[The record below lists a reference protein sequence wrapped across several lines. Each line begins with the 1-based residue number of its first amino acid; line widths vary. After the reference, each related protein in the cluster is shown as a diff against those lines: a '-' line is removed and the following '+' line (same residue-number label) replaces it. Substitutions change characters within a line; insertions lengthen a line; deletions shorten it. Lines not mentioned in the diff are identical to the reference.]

1 MSVASVGGHATT
13 LLNEK
18 ERARKLT
25 EHQNILVT
33 EPSIHCL
40 TRFQSHGPQ
49 LCTSLKL
56 HRFLFQ
62 PSQRAVISSP
72 PPPVLELS
80 ESRDLSNESEDGLTQ
95 SDRPPRPQT
104 LRGCK
109 QLLATIVYVEVDG
122 GLEGLSFHSALP
134 RRCTFP
140 LRRRRSPWPP
150 SSPPSALHQ
159 LSTTSRVSH
168 VCPEATNEQGD

>member
-1 MSVASVGGHATT
+1 MSVASVGGHAPT

-18 ERARKLT
+18 EHARKLT
-25 EHQNILVT
+25 EHQNNLVT

-40 TRFQSHGPQ
+40 TRLQSYGPQ

-56 HRFLFQ
+56 HHFLFQ

-72 PPPVLELS
+72 PSPVLELS
-80 ESRDLSNESEDGLTQ
+80 EFRELSNQSEDDLTQ
-95 SDRPPRPQT
+95 SDHPPRPQT

-109 QLLATIVYVEVDG
+109 QLLVTIVYVEVDG

-134 RRCTFP
+134 RCCTVP
-140 LRRRRSPWPP
+140 LRR
-150 SSPPSALHQ
+150 
-159 LSTTSRVSH
+159 
-168 VCPEATNEQGD
+168 